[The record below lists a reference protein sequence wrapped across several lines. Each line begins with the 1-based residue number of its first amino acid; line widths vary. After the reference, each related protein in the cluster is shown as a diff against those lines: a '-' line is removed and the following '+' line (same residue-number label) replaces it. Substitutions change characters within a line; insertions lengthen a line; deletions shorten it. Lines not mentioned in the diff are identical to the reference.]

1 MSDLVRG
8 AVPAPAPTVPGAADA
23 GEEGLLSE
31 LRAFVA
37 GAREGIL
44 AGEPF
49 PWDTL
54 DDVLDR
60 IADSLEASA
69 ELFWRASDPAFPA
82 GVDYLGFHQARVA
95 VMAMRLGACLGY
107 DRWRLVELG
116 TAGCLMDVALWEA
129 APGAGAP
136 DRDHPDRSADIVRR
150 LRPPR
155 AGLADIVRQHHER
168 EHGQGFP
175 RGLPGSLV
183 HTDARILGLID
194 HYASLTAPPPP
205 RPALG
210 PHQAVRAVVAATG
223 ELFAPSLV
231 RAFLSEVSIFPP
243 GTTVRLSSGELG
255 RVCAVHPERVLR
267 PRVTVTVDASGEPLP
282 FPRTRDLLVEPHLHV
297 AGPVAAS
304 AGGAAV

>member
-1 MSDLVRG
+1 MVRMSDLVRG
-8 AVPAPAPTVPGAADA
+8 AVPAPGPGAAGADDA
-23 GEEGLLSE
+23 GGQDLLPE
-31 LRAFVA
+31 LRAFVE
-37 GAREGIL
+37 GAREGII
-44 AGEPF
+44 AGEAF

-60 IADSLEASA
+60 IAGSLEASG
-69 ELFWRASDPAFPA
+69 ELFWRASDPALPA
-82 GVDYLGFHQARVA
+82 GADYLAFHQARVA

-116 TAGCLMDVALWEA
+116 TAGCLIDVALWEA
-129 APGAGAP
+129 APGPGAP
-136 DRDHPDRSADIVRR
+136 EREHPDRSADIVRR

-155 AGLADIVRQHHER
+155 AALADIVRQHHER

-183 HTDARILGLID
+183 HTDAKILGLID
-194 HYASLTAPPPP
+194 HYASLTAPRPP

-210 PHQAVRAVVAATG
+210 PHDAVRAVVAATG

-243 GTTVRLSSGELG
+243 GTTVRLSSGEIG
-255 RVCAVHPERVLR
+255 RVCAVHPARVLR
-267 PRVTVTVDASGEPLP
+267 PRVTVTVDAGGEPLP
-282 FPRTRDLLVEPHLHV
+282 IPRTRDLFLEPHLHI
-297 AGPVAAS
+297 AGAV
-304 AGGAAV
+304 AGGAV